1 MRYREIKAAG
11 EEKIRRRQEVVRC
24 ARHAFAP
31 LSLASQRCQKQ
42 CLRRDSVAAAG
53 PAADTGHHRRVSASC
68 QHRRRCS
75 QTCWCEFALL
85 RPHMITTAADA
96 LVSVPAPAFNP
107 RASLHEV
114 QPAMLASAIFQ
125 NRSSSLDL
133 LKGAGSAVET
143 AVARYESVVVHL
155 REEVEP
161 KLNGFDAEFS
171 VLDQE
176 GSKYVLACSSRLLID
191 YRTYARS
198 LC

>member
-1 MRYREIKAAG
+1 
-11 EEKIRRRQEVVRC
+11 
-24 ARHAFAP
+24 
-31 LSLASQRCQKQ
+31 
-42 CLRRDSVAAAG
+42 
-53 PAADTGHHRRVSASC
+53 
-68 QHRRRCS
+68 
-75 QTCWCEFALL
+75 
-85 RPHMITTAADA
+85 MITTAADA
-96 LVSVPAPAFNP
+96 LVSVPAPAFNS

-143 AVARYESVVVHL
+143 AVARYEVHL

-161 KLNGFDAEFS
+161 KLHGLDAEFN

-176 GSKYVLACSSRLLID
+176 DSKYVLACSSWLLID
-191 YRTYARS
+191 YRTYAPS

>member
-1 MRYREIKAAG
+1 M
-11 EEKIRRRQEVVRC
+11 
-24 ARHAFAP
+24 
-31 LSLASQRCQKQ
+31 LT
-42 CLRRDSVAAAG
+42 AAA
-53 PAADTGHHRRVSASC
+53 
-68 QHRRRCS
+68 
-75 QTCWCEFALL
+75 EALA
-85 RPHMITTAADA
+85 P
-96 LVSVPAPAFNP
+96 VPAPAFNP

-143 AVARYESVVVHL
+143 AVARYEVHL

-161 KLNGFDAEFS
+161 KLHGLDAEFN

-176 GSKYVLACSSRLLID
+176 GSKNVFACLSWLLID
-191 YRTYARS
+191 YRTYAPS